1 MSYSTRKIVVIGLM
15 ACFALF
21 PGSISTAMGAEEPA
35 SEKILQPQSLD
46 YTGIYELRQ
55 LDPDLT
61 GSGIKF
67 AVICRSIT
75 YIDGEPQNDYRPN
88 IEHNCFKAEQF
99 TFYEEGGLPV
109 GISPHSTA
117 ICSILFGDDTNA
129 FDPQLGQFRYEGIV
143 PQAKADVYEFW
154 HFLINNVFG
163 HSPPD
168 ADVVTASIGNQFEG
182 WWTRGV
188 ESLAEHYGLIVVAGI
203 GNGSNAYDPLLYP
216 AAGTNIIGV
225 GVVDPVK
232 TEYLE
237 TKLSHFALA
246 HPEHSSFGPTTDG
259 RCKPDIV
266 APGNCM
272 AADSNEPN
280 RYEQTGS
287 WSSFSTPTV
296 AGTIGLLI
304 QKARQDPD
312 LSPAASPDGG
322 NCVMKAI
329 LMNSAKK
336 LPYWHK
342 GLVKKEDDHLA
353 PLDYSQGAGM
363 LNAPDA
369 YNHLIAGQN
378 KPGNV
383 ATIGWDLNHL
393 QKNQT
398 VENTYKITIP
408 EPDDKLITATAVW
421 NRHYSRE
428 YPFEPIPEK
437 DTNLRLELWAVD
449 TENSENDY
457 LLDYS
462 DSIEDNVEHIYSRT
476 DANYTNYEIIVS
488 YSDTDG
494 PNPTD
499 PPQRYGLAWKTNG
512 KQDDNNILWYDLN
525 ADGIVND
532 SDFIILLNNILTG
545 MQRPESYLL
554 GDIDGDGI
562 IDFKDVQILLEHN
575 GLKADWYTK

>member
-1 MSYSTRKIVVIGLM
+1 MSYSTRKIVAVGLT
-15 ACFALF
+15 ACLALF
-21 PGSISTAMGAEEPA
+21 WGSISTGMGAEEPA
-35 SEKILQPQSLD
+35 SEQIVHPQSLD
-46 YTGIYELRQ
+46 YTGIYELKQ

-75 YIDGEPQNDYRPN
+75 YINGEPQNDYRPN

-99 TFYEEGGLPV
+99 SFYEEPELPV

-117 ICSILFGDDTNA
+117 ICSILFGEDAGA
-129 FDPQLGQFRYEGIV
+129 FDEQLGQFQYEGIA
-143 PQAKADVYEFW
+143 PQARADIYEFW
-154 HFLINNVFG
+154 HFLINNVFEQ
-163 HSPPD
+163 SPPD
-168 ADVVTASIGNQFEG
+168 ADVVTAGIGNQFEG
-182 WWTRGV
+182 WWTQGI

-225 GVVDPVK
+225 GVVDPVN
-232 TEYLE
+232 TQYLE
-237 TKLSHFALA
+237 TKLSQFSLA
-246 HPEHSSFGPTTDG
+246 RPEHSSFGPTPDG

-266 APGNCM
+266 APGNCI
-272 AADSNEPN
+272 AANDNEPA
-280 RYEQTGS
+280 RYRQTGS

-304 QKARQDPD
+304 QKARQETD
-312 LSPAASPDGG
+312 LSPAASRGGG
-322 NCVMKAI
+322 NFVMKAI
-329 LMNSAKK
+329 LMNSATK

-342 GLVKKEDDHLA
+342 GQLNKNDDHLV

-363 LNAPDA
+363 LNAPEA

-393 QKNQT
+393 QKDQA
-398 VENTYKITIP
+398 VENAYKIIIG
-408 EPDDKLITATAVW
+408 EPNDKFITATAVW
-421 NRHYSRE
+421 NKHYSSE
-428 YPFEPIPEK
+428 YPFEQLPEK
-437 DTNLRLELWAVD
+437 DSNLRLELWAID

-462 DSIEDNVEHIYSRT
+462 DSTVDNVEHIYSRT
-476 DANYTNYEIIVS
+476 DVNYTNYEIIVS
-488 YSDTDG
+488 YSDTDDS
-494 PNPTD
+494 NQTD
-499 PPQRYGLAWKTNG
+499 LPQRYGLAWKTNA
-512 KQDDNNILWYDLN
+512 KQNDNDILLYDLN
-525 ADGIVND
+525 SDGIVND
-532 SDFIILLNNILTG
+532 SDVVILLSNMLTG
-545 MQRPESYLL
+545 IQRPESYLL
-554 GDIDGDGI
+554 GDIDDNGT

-575 GLKADWYTK
+575 GVKAEWYRN